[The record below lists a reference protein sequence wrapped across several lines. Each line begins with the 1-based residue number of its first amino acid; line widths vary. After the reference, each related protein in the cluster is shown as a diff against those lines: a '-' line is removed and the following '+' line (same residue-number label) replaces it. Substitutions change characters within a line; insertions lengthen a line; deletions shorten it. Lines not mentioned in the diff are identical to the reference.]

1 MDDQPIE
8 KMDKPTDFLR
18 IYNAPGLGDLAA
30 EFAAMDASEQRSWE
44 LAIAAK
50 TCESLAVIAAYTDEL
65 SDAANNVGDDPQP
78 RDCWVI

>member
-1 MDDQPIE
+1 MTDQPIE

-18 IYNAPGLGDLAA
+18 IYNAPGLSDLAA
-30 EFAAMDASEQRSWE
+30 EFGAMTEAEQRAWE

-50 TCESLAVIAAYTDEL
+50 SCESLAVIASYCDEL
-65 SDAANNVGDDPQP
+65 SDAANNDAPSDPP